1 MASTRTYTKTEMRA
15 GTFLRRIALLDRPSF
30 PWNFSENKLW
40 SEVFILNE
48 LFWNYQE
55 SEELIKKVFCKK
67 SLLGLKPIDQKKKGR
82 SKEERIVW
90 YWWISNEHWG
100 STGQAT
106 KVWWPINNF
115 LLTWTCSHIYLL
127 CFLQMQMSLGFE
139 EWKTINLWFY
149 NKSTNDQNQKMC
161 IDIIILAEVKW

>member
-1 MASTRTYTKTEMRA
+1 MASTRTHTKTEMGA

-55 SEELIKKVFCKK
+55 SEELIKKVFCKIISPWPK
-67 SLLGLKPIDQKKKGR
+67 ANRSEKKK
-82 SKEERIVW
+82 EEAKKRG

-139 EWKTINLWFY
+139 EWKTINLWFH
-149 NKSTNDQNQKMC
+149 NKWTNDQHQRMC
-161 IDIIILAEVKW
+161 ID